1 MSQVITEKIS
11 RLSPNTRIG
20 IGRENLHQLIEA
32 LLCPC
37 VLVATILGVCF
48 YFDDEITTATLIAS
62 LLAFSVTFPGRP
74 RLQESLLRR
83 PGC

>member
-1 MSQVITEKIS
+1 M
-11 RLSPNTRIG
+11 P
-20 IGRENLHQLIEA
+20 
-32 LLCPC
+32 PC

-74 RLQESLLRR
+74 RLQEPAAQRGLYYAALVHYCLVNYFPRLRHSFIK
-83 PGC
+83 PVP